1 MAGQAPQ
8 TGEAAIAQTAGTP
21 APADASAKLST
32 ELYGGTGVGGFATR
46 FGDTTF
52 EAVKNTPA
60 GMLHQAEEWAHHPM
74 DLVKTVAE
82 SAAIG
87 FAVKAILPETGPVA
101 RVAGLAMGAMFLGQ
115 AAPGIY
121 SGYKE
126 GLGATSYSGIQSA
139 GVHLG
144 DTVGGMIDNLVPGV
158 IGYKLGTAGAGNI
171 LARES
176 FLGLDMDR
184 FAEIKTNSWN
194 AVDAKLPSFAR
205 AMGVPDPNEILKP
218 KEVQGTN
225 GAPNRAEFQG
235 SERAVP
241 LDKAGKALPEQE
253 IDPNQPIS
261 VKLKLTRQNQGT
273 FDRYVERIK
282 NGTDEPMSRA
292 EFMQKYSVD
301 PRAVA
306 AAKQFA
312 QAHGLEVG
320 EINPG
325 ARSFELKGTIGQ
337 MQDAFSTRLVT
348 YLNPDDGGS
357 FRGRTGTY
365 SVPTEMADHVQSVLG
380 FDQRDIVKPQYI
392 MAVDPTE
399 KVSLLGD
406 PDQPAGLVREEA
418 AGKPPTGKPHPKP
431 HALQPP
437 MAADDIAK
445 AYGANP
451 DMYTNEGRNHVF
463 NSFAGT
469 VDDAT
474 IADAKSAGFNP
485 KNFSVKNLTSS
496 GEAPV
501 ADPKG
506 ANVENDLDF
515 ITQARNLRKA
525 TITMTANDNSTQ
537 GFVGAVDFVN
547 HPGGSIEY
555 DGSSTSWGGPDK
567 QGWNAQGR
575 AAMDESLKD
584 GIALGKMHSFS
595 SGDDGVSDRGSLKA
609 QTDYPA
615 SSGNGVAVGGTELL
629 ANKDAKGNVIRTKET
644 TWGTA
649 NPKDGATGGGVSA
662 VEDRPSYQSPIT
674 WVKSLIAGA
683 KGRIVPDIA
692 ADASPR
698 TPVEVPTSLGM
709 AGVGGTSFSN
719 PLFYAMTRQLSE
731 ASGKPIGFINTQ
743 LYKWGLDPKV
753 ASKVFFDITDGD
765 NGMGKAGYHAGP
777 GFDAVTGW
785 GSPNFK
791 GMLAE
796 LQNPSTSAVRSALF
810 GLKGSAV
817 RTAHTLV
824 TNPGSLD
831 FLPKGVNGQENTNK

>member
-8 TGEAAIAQTAGTP
+8 TGEAAIGQNTGTP

-32 ELYGGTGVGGFATR
+32 EGLYGGSGIGGWTTR
-46 FGDTTF
+46 FADTTV
-52 EAVKNTPA
+52 EAAKNTPA
-60 GMLHQAEEWAHHPM
+60 GMLHQAEEWYHHPL
-74 DLVKTVAE
+74 DLGKTIFE

-87 FAVKAILPETGPVA
+87 AAVKIILPEAGPVA
-101 RVAGLAMGAMFLGQ
+101 KVAGLAMGALFLGQ

-121 SGYKE
+121 QGYKE

-158 IGYKLGTAGAGNI
+158 IGYKIGTYGAGKWM
-171 LARES
+171 ASES
-176 FLGLDMDR
+176 FDHI
-184 FAEIKTNSWN
+184 AELKAN
-194 AVDAKLPSFAR
+194 AWKNFGDT
-205 AMGVPDPNEILKP
+205 DILKP
-218 KEVQGTN
+218 KEIAGTD
-225 GAPNRAEFQG
+225 GAPARAEFQG

-241 LDKAGKALPEQE
+241 LDKSGKPLPEQE
-253 IDPNQPIS
+253 IDPNTPIS
-261 VKLKLTRQNQGT
+261 IKLKLTRQNQGT

-282 NGTDEPMSRA
+282 AGTAEPMTRD
-292 EFMQKYSVD
+292 EFMDKYSVD
-301 PRAVA
+301 PKAVA

-312 QAHGLEVG
+312 AAHHLEVG
-320 EINPG
+320 EINEG
-325 ARSFELKGTIGQ
+325 ARSFELKGTIAQ
-337 MQDAFSTRLVT
+337 MQNAFSTRLVN
-348 YLNPDDGGS
+348 YINPDDGGS

-365 SVPTEMADHVQSVLG
+365 SVPVDMADHVQSVLG

-392 MAVDPTE
+392 MAVDPTAAE
-399 KVSLLGD
+399 KPNLLG
-406 PDQPAGLVREEA
+406 PNAEEPASLVGDEA
-418 AGKPPTGKPHPKP
+418 AKPKPTGHPKP
-431 HALQPP
+431 KALQAP
-437 MAADDIAK
+437 MTADDIAR

-451 DMYTNEGRNHVF
+451 DMYTNAGRNHVF
-463 NSFAGT
+463 NSFGGT

-485 KNFSVKNLTSS
+485 KNFSVKNLSSS

-537 GFVGAVDFVN
+537 GFVGAIDFVN

-595 SGDDGVSDRGSLKA
+595 SGDDGVTDRGSLKA

-615 SSGNGVAVGGTELL
+615 SSGNGTAVGGTEML
-629 ANKDAKGNVIRTKET
+629 ASRDPKTGKLSIKSET

-649 NPKDGATGGGVSA
+649 NPKDGAAGGGVSA
-662 VEDRPSYQSPIT
+662 VEDRPAYQQFIT
-674 WVKSLIAGA
+674 WVKGLVPGT
-683 KGRIVPDIA
+683 KGRIVPDIS

-731 ASGKPIGFINTQ
+731 ASGKDIGFINTQ
-743 LYKWGLDPKV
+743 LYKWGQDPVV
-753 ASKVFFDITDGD
+753 AAKVFNDITTGD

-777 GFDAVTGW
+777 GYDAATGW
-785 GSPNFK
+785 GSPNFQ

-796 LQNPSTSAVRSALF
+796 LKNPSTSAVRSALF
-810 GLKGSAV
+810 GLKGSAL

-831 FLPKGVNGQENTNK
+831 WLPKGVNGTQTDNTK